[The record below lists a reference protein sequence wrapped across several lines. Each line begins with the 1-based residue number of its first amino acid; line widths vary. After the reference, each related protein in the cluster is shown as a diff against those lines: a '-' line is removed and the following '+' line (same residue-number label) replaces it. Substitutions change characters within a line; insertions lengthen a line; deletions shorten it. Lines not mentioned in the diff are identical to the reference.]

1 MRPAARTV
9 AAHVAPDDA
18 DAICAAVLE
27 LCRRIADGAATPRRQ
42 LDPIHPG
49 PDPVALALAD
59 IYRRTGV

>member
-27 LCRRIADGAATPRRQ
+27 LCRRIADDTSARRPA

-59 IYRRTGV
+59 IHHRTGG

>member
-1 MRPAARTV
+1 MRPHARTV
-9 AAHVAPDDA
+9 ATHVAPDDA

-27 LCRRIADGAATPRRQ
+27 LCRRIADGAAVRTPT